1 MVIFSAT
8 QAALTFNPAAL
19 SDAGNYSVVVSNTA
33 GSATSSNAVLA
44 VTLPGAPI
52 IRVDNQVVVG
62 SVTKVF
68 PATASVTMASGYANG
83 IIYYTLN
90 GSAPNFGSALYNAP
104 IIVSNSVV
112 VRALGLNVDTF
123 ETAEAPAVTVNI
135 LPTYALTLT
144 TSGSGMLTAAP
155 SPGPYA
161 SNSVVT
167 VTALENSAWRFDH
180 WSGDAGGSVNPLN
193 VTMDRPKLVQAVF
206 VQLLPVSARTLGGGS
221 VTVTPAQASYASNSL
236 VSVSATASN
245 GWTFLHWSGDASGT
259 NNPLIL
265 TVNAP
270 KSVAAVFGTTVG
282 TSVIGSGVIELNATN
297 PVPYGTVVRAT
308 AIPSNG
314 SYFAQWGSALTGT
327 NSPAEFAVVNTNP
340 VRAVFATLQAGQAA
354 LSLRINGAG
363 SVDVTPHQQVYTLG
377 DIVTLTATP
386 LGATNQFTGWS
397 GDAVSAANPL
407 VLTLNTSKV
416 MTANFSPVLLALQ
429 ITQQGTNVQL
439 SWPVAYSNYTLLGTG
454 LLTGGPWVSNTSPQ
468 TISGGTIF
476 VILTATNNQMFYRLK
491 SGE

>member
-206 VQLLPVSARTLGGGS
+206 VQLLPVSART
-221 VTVTPAQASYASNSL
+221 
-236 VSVSATASN
+236 
-245 GWTFLHWSGDASGT
+245 
-259 NNPLIL
+259 
-265 TVNAP
+265 
-270 KSVAAVFGTTVG
+270 
-282 TSVIGSGVIELNATN
+282 
-297 PVPYGTVVRAT
+297 
-308 AIPSNG
+308 
-314 SYFAQWGSALTGT
+314 
-327 NSPAEFAVVNTNP
+327 NT
-340 VRAVFATLQAGQAA
+340 
-354 LSLRINGAG
+354 I
-363 SVDVTPHQQVYTLG
+363 
-377 DIVTLTATP
+377 
-386 LGATNQFTGWS
+386 
-397 GDAVSAANPL
+397 
-407 VLTLNTSKV
+407 
-416 MTANFSPVLLALQ
+416 
-429 ITQQGTNVQL
+429 
-439 SWPVAYSNYTLLGTG
+439 
-454 LLTGGPWVSNTSPQ
+454 
-468 TISGGTIF
+468 
-476 VILTATNNQMFYRLK
+476 
-491 SGE
+491 